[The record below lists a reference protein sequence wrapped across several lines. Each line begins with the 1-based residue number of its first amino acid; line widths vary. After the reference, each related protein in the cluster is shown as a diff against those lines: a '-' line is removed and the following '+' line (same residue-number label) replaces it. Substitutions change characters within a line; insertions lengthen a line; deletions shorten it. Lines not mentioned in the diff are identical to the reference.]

1 MRTFGNLLAFSPELW
16 LLCGAIV
23 VFVLARFTSGAAT
36 TSVAVI
42 TIVLA
47 FFALA
52 TQFKQTLTI
61 LDGAFV
67 LDGYGIV
74 VDVVVLAAT
83 ALVLLAGSADIL
95 PGETPSPA
103 LPGFVVLATLGAMLA
118 ASAAE
123 MVALFV
129 GLELLAVNLYVLAGL
144 ARRGP
149 GASIAGFGYLTAG
162 AASSGLLLY
171 GLALL
176 FGLTGETRLS
186 VAGQVLAAGA
196 PNQAAVMLT
205 LSLLLGGFGLR
216 MGLLPARWWT
226 RGFEVGVPLRVIM
239 FIESVGVVT
248 AVAVFGRLAATT
260 FSGTHIAYPA
270 VIAGVAAV
278 AMTAGN
284 LLALTQTSVRR
295 LVAYSTIAQAGFAL
309 AAFTNLKG
317 NGITALL
324 VFLVALALTSV
335 GVFSAVIAYARSVH
349 SDAIRDL
356 AGMSRYS
363 PRLAIALAVALLS
376 LAGLP
381 PVAGFFGKLLVLQAA
396 VSGGY
401 SWLAVVGAVNIVLG
415 ALGYLRVVRIIFV
428 DPPVFEV
435 TPACLGRGIQTALG
449 LATAGTAFMG
459 LLLGPLYAAATYGR
473 NALIH

>member
-1 MRTFGNLLAFSPELW
+1 VRTFGNLLAFSPELW
-16 LLCGAIV
+16 LLGGAIV

-36 TSVAVI
+36 TSVALI

-67 LDGYGIV
+67 LDGYAIV

-129 GLELLAVNLYVLAGL
+129 GLELLAVNLYILAGL

-205 LSLLLGGFGLR
+205 LSLLLGGFALR

-295 LVAYSTIAQAGFAL
+295 LLAYSTIAQAGFAL

-317 NGITALL
+317 NGVTALL

-381 PVAGFFGKLLVLQAA
+381 PVAGFFGKLLVLQAT

-401 SWLAVVGAVNIVLG
+401 TWLAVVGAVNIVLG

-435 TPACLGRGIQTALG
+435 TPARLGRGIQTALG
-449 LATAGTAFMG
+449 LATAGTVFMG

>member
-16 LLCGAIV
+16 LLGGAIV

-36 TSVAVI
+36 TSVALI

-67 LDGYGIV
+67 LDGYAIV

-295 LVAYSTIAQAGFAL
+295 LLAYSTIAQAGFAL

-317 NGITALL
+317 NGVTALL

-396 VSGGY
+396 VSGGFA
-401 SWLAVVGAVNIVLG
+401 WLAVVGAVNIVLG
-415 ALGYLRVVRIIFV
+415 ALGYLRVVRVIFV

-435 TPACLGRGIQTALG
+435 TPARLGRGIQTALG
-449 LATAGTAFMG
+449 LATAGTVFMG

>member
-16 LLCGAIV
+16 LLGGAIV

-36 TSVAVI
+36 TSVALI

-67 LDGYGIV
+67 LDGYAIV

-381 PVAGFFGKLLVLQAA
+381 PVAGFFGKLLVLQAT
-396 VSGGY
+396 VSGGFA
-401 SWLAVVGAVNIVLG
+401 WLAVVGAVNIVLG
-415 ALGYLRVVRIIFV
+415 ALGYLRVVRVIFV

-435 TPACLGRGIQTALG
+435 TPARLGRGIQTALG
-449 LATAGTAFMG
+449 LATAGTVFMG

>member
-16 LLCGAIV
+16 LLGGAIV

-36 TSVAVI
+36 TSVALI
-42 TIVLA
+42 TIGLA

-67 LDGYGIV
+67 LDGYAIV

-129 GLELLAVNLYVLAGL
+129 GLELLAVNLYILAGL

-396 VSGGY
+396 VSGGFA
-401 SWLAVVGAVNIVLG
+401 WLAVVGAVNIVLG

-435 TPACLGRGIQTALG
+435 TPARLGRGIQTALG
-449 LATAGTAFMG
+449 LATAGTVFMG

>member
-16 LLCGAIV
+16 LLGGAIV

-36 TSVAVI
+36 TSVALI

-67 LDGYGIV
+67 LDGYAIV

-295 LVAYSTIAQAGFAL
+295 LLAYSTIAQAGFAL

-396 VSGGY
+396 VSGGFA
-401 SWLAVVGAVNIVLG
+401 WLAVVGAVNIVLG

-435 TPACLGRGIQTALG
+435 TPARLGRDIQTALG
-449 LATAGTAFMG
+449 LATAGTVFMG

>member
-16 LLCGAIV
+16 LLGGAIV

-36 TSVAVI
+36 TSVALI

-67 LDGYGIV
+67 LDGYAIV

-295 LVAYSTIAQAGFAL
+295 LLAYSTIAQAGFAL

-401 SWLAVVGAVNIVLG
+401 TWLAVVGAVNIVLG

-435 TPACLGRGIQTALG
+435 TPARLGRGIQTALG
-449 LATAGTAFMG
+449 LATAGTVFMG

>member
-1 MRTFGNLLAFSPELW
+1 
-16 LLCGAIV
+16 
-23 VFVLARFTSGAAT
+23 
-36 TSVAVI
+36 
-42 TIVLA
+42 
-47 FFALA
+47 
-52 TQFKQTLTI
+52 
-61 LDGAFV
+61 
-67 LDGYGIV
+67 
-74 VDVVVLAAT
+74 
-83 ALVLLAGSADIL
+83 
-95 PGETPSPA
+95 
-103 LPGFVVLATLGAMLA
+103 
-118 ASAAE
+118 
-123 MVALFV
+123 
-129 GLELLAVNLYVLAGL
+129 
-144 ARRGP
+144 
-149 GASIAGFGYLTAG
+149 
-162 AASSGLLLY
+162 
-171 GLALL
+171 
-176 FGLTGETRLS
+176 
-186 VAGQVLAAGA
+186 
-196 PNQAAVMLT
+196 MLT
-205 LSLLLGGFGLR
+205 LSLLLGGFALR

-324 VFLVALALTSV
+324 VFLVALTLTSV

-349 SDAIRDL
+349 SDGIRDL

-435 TPACLGRGIQTALG
+435 TPARLGRGIQTALG
-449 LATAGTAFMG
+449 LATAGTVFMG

>member
-16 LLCGAIV
+16 LLGGAIV

-36 TSVAVI
+36 TSVALI

-67 LDGYGIV
+67 LDGYAIV

-129 GLELLAVNLYVLAGL
+129 GLELLAVNLYILAGL

-324 VFLVALALTSV
+324 VFLVALTLTSV
-335 GVFSAVIAYARSVH
+335 GVFSAMIAYARSVH

-381 PVAGFFGKLLVLQAA
+381 PVAGFFGKLLVLQAT

-401 SWLAVVGAVNIVLG
+401 TWLAVVGAVNIVLG

-435 TPACLGRGIQTALG
+435 TPARLGRGIQTALG
-449 LATAGTAFMG
+449 LATAGTVFMG

>member
-16 LLCGAIV
+16 LLGGAIV

-36 TSVAVI
+36 TSVALI

-67 LDGYGIV
+67 LDGYAIV

-396 VSGGY
+396 VSGGFA
-401 SWLAVVGAVNIVLG
+401 WLAVVGAVNIVLG

-435 TPACLGRGIQTALG
+435 TPARLGRGIQTALG
-449 LATAGTAFMG
+449 LATAGTVFMG